1 MRLNGVF
8 NRAKCYFLKTSKRYN
23 EYLDSKILSGRLGQQ
38 SLLLQPNQ
46 LLFLILKSL
55 NYLLN
60 LLEVNIAVVHLRAR
74 MKILRVRSVS
84 IVLIWICKIE

>member
-8 NRAKCYFLKTSKRYN
+8 NRAKCYFLNTSKRYN
-23 EYLDSKILSGRLGQQ
+23 EYLESKILSGRLGQQ

-46 LLFLILKSL
+46 LLLLILKSL

-60 LLEVNIAVVHLRAR
+60 LLEVSSQLLL
-74 MKILRVRSVS
+74 ILRVMSRSKVK
-84 IVLIWICKIE
+84 LQ

>member
-8 NRAKCYFLKTSKRYN
+8 NRAKCYFLNTSKRYN

-46 LLFLILKSL
+46 LLRLILKSL

-60 LLEVNIAVVHLRAR
+60 LLGVSMQLLL
-74 MKILRVRSVS
+74 ILRMRSRLKVK
-84 IVLIWICKIE
+84 LH

>member
-8 NRAKCYFLKTSKRYN
+8 NRAKCYFLNTSKRYN

-46 LLFLILKSL
+46 LLLLILKSL

-60 LLEVNIAVVHLRAR
+60 LLEVSSQLLLIQR
-74 MKILRVRSVS
+74 MRSRSKVK
-84 IVLIWICKIE
+84 LH

>member
-8 NRAKCYFLKTSKRYN
+8 NRAKCYFLNTSKRYN

-38 SLLLQPNQ
+38 SLLLQPNR
-46 LLFLILKSL
+46 LLRLILKSL

-60 LLEVNIAVVHLRAR
+60 LLGVKIAAALFLQM
-74 MKILRVRSVS
+74 MKILRGRSAS
-84 IVLIWICKIE
+84 PILI

>member
-8 NRAKCYFLKTSKRYN
+8 NRAKCYFLNTSKRYN

-46 LLFLILKSL
+46 LLLLILKSL

-60 LLEVNIAVVHLRAR
+60 LLEVKKAAALFQKRT
-74 MKILRVRSVS
+74 KKSKGRSVS
-84 IVLIWICKIE
+84 VILI

>member
-8 NRAKCYFLKTSKRYN
+8 NRAKCYFLNTSKRYN
-23 EYLDSKILSGRLGQQ
+23 EYLESKILSGRLGQQ

-46 LLFLILKSL
+46 LLLLILKSL

-60 LLEVNIAVVHLRAR
+60 LLEVKKAAALFQKRT
-74 MKILRVRSVS
+74 KISKGRSVS
-84 IVLIWICKIE
+84 VILI